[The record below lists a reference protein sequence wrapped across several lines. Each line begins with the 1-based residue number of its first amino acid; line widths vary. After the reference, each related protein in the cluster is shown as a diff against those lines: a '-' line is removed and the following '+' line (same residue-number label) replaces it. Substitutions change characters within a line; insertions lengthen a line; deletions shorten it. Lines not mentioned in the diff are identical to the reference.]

1 MMKNAANGK
10 KRIVV
15 LEDEPSIIDVCK
27 RVLNEEGFEVDIA
40 TSGKVAL
47 DMIEKNQYDLCL
59 IDTRKPEMNGEELYL
74 WIEDRHPKLADHV
87 VFATGVVNGD
97 NDAHI
102 LKREN
107 PLYLSKPF
115 SPEDL
120 KAMVRH
126 TFDP

>member
-1 MMKNAANGK
+1 MKNFTNGK

-15 LEDEPSIIDVCK
+15 LEDEPAIIDVCK

-40 TSGKVAL
+40 TSGEVAL

-74 WIEDRHPKLADHV
+74 WMEDRHPELADHV
-87 VFATGVVNGD
+87 VFATGVAKGENNSHV
-97 NDAHI
+97 
-102 LKREN
+102 LTRESQ
-107 PLYLSKPF
+107 LYLSKPF

-120 KAMVRH
+120 KAIVRH